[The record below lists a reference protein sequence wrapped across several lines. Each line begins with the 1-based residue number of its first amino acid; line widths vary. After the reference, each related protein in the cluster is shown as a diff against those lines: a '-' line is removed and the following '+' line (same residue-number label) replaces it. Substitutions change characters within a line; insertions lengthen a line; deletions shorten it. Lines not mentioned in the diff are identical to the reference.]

1 MLLMKSIAVALLLDL
16 LLGCRPVPMTVLDSN
31 TGQLVTIPPCEEYV
45 RGFKR
50 AVIRWDL
57 IGPYMGE
64 EIKIEPS
71 VYKAVGSLGRQHE
84 VEAQKLCDSAFGLY
98 EAGRLNY
105 YTCRDT
111 FLRTSA
117 RQIDEINLVFE
128 EVRGLQYKDI
138 KKQSDRVNELLLDY
152 QKRFLPFD
160 QVCGPPGTGPHGQKL

>member
-1 MLLMKSIAVALLLDL
+1 MLPMKSIAAALLLDL

-105 YTCRDT
+105 LYVQRHVPSDLCPPNRRDQSGV
-111 FLRTSA
+111 RTGEGA
-117 RQIDEINLVFE
+117 AV
-128 EVRGLQYKDI
+128 
-138 KKQSDRVNELLLDY
+138 
-152 QKRFLPFD
+152 
-160 QVCGPPGTGPHGQKL
+160 